1 MSHLNVQFIQYIVL
15 KISLEFVKKSTPPP
29 PYRNPHRFYFVGVSN
44 FLTLSSYSC
53 NQYGGSV
60 KCHCVICELKNK
72 QCFKT

>member
-53 NQYGGSV
+53 NQLVEVSNV
-60 KCHCVICELKNK
+60 TVICELESK
-72 QCFKT
+72 QCLKT